1 MKKNIKRVVE
11 LLKDSGVFL
20 LLLLGC
26 ILVVS
31 GVSLLFR
38 IGITKYHLFI
48 NIFLSIV
55 VFLFIKGKKRIVKSG
70 ISILI
75 ALLVLILSIFI
86 NKNYIDLS
94 WDGNSYHKDAVGLLK
109 NGWNPVYENYIDA
122 YKRIDNRNMDYI
134 GEEIQTTHGFWQTN
148 YAKGTWLIGAN
159 IYSVTDDIET
169 GKAYNLLIVY
179 TTFVLL
185 LFILYKASS
194 NFVCSMLIA
203 LLTAIN
209 PIILVQTFTY
219 YNDGFLGNLL
229 ILLVFLMM
237 LFNIKKSIL
246 TEKELYICIC
256 STLLLLINTK
266 FTGFAYA
273 GIFCLFYYLIYLYN
287 KFKKNALKEAIKP
300 TIIFGI
306 TVLVGVC
313 IVGFSPYIKNIVDH
327 KQIFYPLMG
336 ENKVDIVTANQPKR
350 FQNKS
355 TVYKVSVSLLSRV
368 GNSNISNAGPIIK
381 KIPFTV
387 YDSELSF
394 LKACDLR
401 ISGFGVLFSGILI
414 LSAIICFV
422 CLIRLFIKRDR
433 LFILLGLPLVIV
445 CFLMIFISESWWARY
460 TPYLYLFP
468 IIALVLLLFEKKKIK
483 YVIFGLLVLPMFIN
497 IGFYF
502 KYNTLENYETSKA
515 IINNID
521 AIDKDREVIIVDER
535 NEFVGMMYNFE
546 DRNIK
551 FKVSTKKSLE
561 DKNLYKWI
569 KYRFKDVK

>member
-31 GVSLLFR
+31 GVSLLLR

-256 STLLLLINTK
+256 STLLLLINIK

-287 KFKKNALKEAIKP
+287 KFKKNTLKEAIKP

-336 ENKVDIVTANQPKR
+336 ENKVDIVTANQPKH

-355 TVYKVSVSLLSRV
+355 IVYKVSVSLLSRV

-414 LSAIICFV
+414 LSVIICFV
-422 CLIRLFIKRDR
+422 CLIRLFIKRNR

-483 YVIFGLLVLPMFIN
+483 YVIFGLLVLPMVIN

-502 KYNTLENYETSKA
+502 KYNTLENYETSKV

-551 FKVSTKKSLE
+551 FTVSTKKSLE